1 MSSPAR
7 SNGKE
12 RKVNLAPPSLASLA
26 MGAADRFVEKT
37 LGNEGKQATETTVPL
52 ALLDENPFQ
61 PRKHYDETAM
71 EELVVSMREQGL
83 LQRIV
88 VAPSGADSKRYIII
102 FGHRRAEAARRLNW
116 DRIEAKVYETV
127 TAEQLK
133 LFALVENTTR
143 QDLTPFEIASQYHL
157 LLEGV
162 ESAEGEE
169 WLAKV
174 TGRSIKTVNA
184 YLGLLKLDGGV
195 IQAAT
200 ATETSFRRLKLLL
213 PVKDVTT
220 QLRYIELWSKG
231 VNVEPTQE
239 EKKKPAK
246 PLTSPPPSPA
256 PGSVNVSGFSLGK
269 KMNLEIH
276 VVRGKSRVQSFKF
289 TIQSKKKEFEPVEL
303 RHGIAGL
310 LARSYGED
318 VSQVEAAKRLI
329 EELETGQS

>member
-1 MSSPAR
+1 MSSATRPV
-7 SNGKE
+7 GKE
-12 RKVNLAPPSLASLA
+12 RKANLAPPSLASLA
-26 MGAADRFVEKT
+26 MGTAERFVEKT
-37 LGNEGKQATETTVPL
+37 LGNEGKATETTVPL

-71 EELVVSMREQGL
+71 EELAVSMREQGL

-88 VAPSGADSKRYIII
+88 VAPAGDSKRYIII

-143 QDLTPFEIASQYHL
+143 EDLTPFEIASQYHL

-162 ESAEGEE
+162 ESGEGTE

-174 TGRSIKTVNA
+174 TGRSMKTVIA
-184 YLGLLKLDGGV
+184 YLGLLKLDGAV

-200 ATETSFRRLKLLL
+200 EAETSFRRLILLL
-213 PVKDVTT
+213 PVKDVQT
-220 QLRYIELWSKG
+220 QLRYIQLWSQG
-231 VNVEPTQE
+231 VNVEPTKD

-246 PLTSPPPSPA
+246 KVSAPLAATPEP
-256 PGSVNVSGFSLGK
+256 VNVPTFPLAK
-269 KMNLEIH
+269 KMSFEIK
-276 VVRGKSRVQSFKF
+276 VIKGKSRVQSFRF

-303 RHGIAGL
+303 RQGIAGL

-318 VSQVEAAKRLI
+318 VSPVDAARRLI
-329 EELETGQS
+329 EELENGQS